1 MKISKKKHLKKPIIF
16 KNKKI
21 IKTHEMELL
30 ERIEQRLTLDVDS
43 FLVLS
48 EEGDP
53 TQVALAFQKAKN
65 EYSKCATEM
74 KRIAEQVGGD
84 IPVFVD
90 NYLDSVNILLH
101 GQGVLDEDLIVH
113 CADNSA
119 KLKAELFKKRMS

>member
-1 MKISKKKHLKKPIIF
+1 MTISKKKHLKKPAIF
-16 KNKKI
+16 KHKRI

-30 ERIEQRLTLDVDS
+30 ERIEQSLTLDVDS

-65 EYSKCATEM
+65 EYSKCAPEM
-74 KRIAEQVGGD
+74 KRIAEQIGGD

-90 NYLDSVNILLH
+90 DYLDSMSVLLH
-101 GQGVLDEDLIVH
+101 GQGALNEDLIVL

-119 KLKAELFKKRMS
+119 RLKAELYKKRMS